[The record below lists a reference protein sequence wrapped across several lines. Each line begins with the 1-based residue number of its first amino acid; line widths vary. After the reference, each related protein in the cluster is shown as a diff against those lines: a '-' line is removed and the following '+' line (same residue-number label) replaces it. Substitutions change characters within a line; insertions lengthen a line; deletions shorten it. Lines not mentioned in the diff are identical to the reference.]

1 MQNEGLDD
9 GGKIHDCSE
18 FSVIIENTEI
28 PRLSNQIETVESTTK
43 RMYFAGMDDID
54 RKIIAHLQQNARDSY
69 AGIAMAV
76 GLSVSAVNERLKKL
90 EANGTITGWS
100 ITANAEK
107 LGRPT
112 LAFVSVALEGTKHDA
127 AFVAAMA
134 ALPDVLECHHVTG
147 AWSYLLK
154 IRVASNAALERAIV
168 DRIKRAA
175 GVSRTETVIALSSA
189 KDTHV
194 VACGP

>member
-1 MQNEGLDD
+1 
-9 GGKIHDCSE
+9 
-18 FSVIIENTEI
+18 
-28 PRLSNQIETVESTTK
+28 
-43 RMYFAGMDDID
+43 MYFAAMDDID

-69 AGIAMAV
+69 AGTAAAV

-90 EANGTITGWS
+90 EAGGIITGWS
-100 ITANAEK
+100 ITTDPEK

-127 AFVAAMA
+127 GFVATMA

-154 IRVASNAALERAIV
+154 IRVATNSALERVIV
-168 DRIKRAA
+168 ERIKRVP
-175 GVSRTETVIALSSA
+175 GVARTETVIALSSA

>member
-1 MQNEGLDD
+1 
-9 GGKIHDCSE
+9 
-18 FSVIIENTEI
+18 
-28 PRLSNQIETVESTTK
+28 
-43 RMYFAGMDDID
+43 MYFAVMDEID
-54 RKIIAHLQQNARDSY
+54 RKIVEHLQRSSRDSY
-69 AGIAMAV
+69 AGIAGGV

-90 EANGTITGWS
+90 EAGGTITGWS
-100 ITANAEK
+100 ITADPEK

-127 AFVAAMA
+127 GFIAAMA

-154 IRVASNAALERAIV
+154 IRVASNAALERVIV
-168 DRIKRAA
+168 ERIKRVA
-175 GVSRTETVIALSSA
+175 GVARTETVIALSSA
-189 KDTHV
+189 KDTHI

>member
-1 MQNEGLDD
+1 
-9 GGKIHDCSE
+9 
-18 FSVIIENTEI
+18 
-28 PRLSNQIETVESTTK
+28 
-43 RMYFAGMDDID
+43 MYFAAMDDTD
-54 RKIIAHLQQNARDSY
+54 SKIIAHLQQNARDSY
-69 AGIAMAV
+69 AGTAAAV

-90 EANGTITGWS
+90 EAGGIITGWS
-100 ITANAEK
+100 ITTDPEK

-127 AFVAAMA
+127 GFVAAMA

-154 IRVASNAALERAIV
+154 IRVATNSALERVIV
-168 DRIKRAA
+168 ERIKRVP
-175 GVSRTETVIALSSA
+175 GVARTETVIALSSA

-194 VACGP
+194 VACGQ